1 MTDTTTKDAPAEN
14 AGPSPMDGLKDA
26 VRGLG
31 KSALSYGMSR
41 VGSSAGKLTD
51 RLTDFAEGKRSN
63 DDGDGDEAPGP
74 VGAAVAGG
82 VQAAA
87 SGDSP
92 VGGALKGA
100 FTGVK
105 DKIKGAL
112 PGGGGRKSAA
122 KKFSNIGDSY
132 DSGGPVR
139 GAYNQWTQFNQW
151 SEFMKKMEF
160 AELND
165 DQGKVQFR
173 GKVFVLHRSWEST
186 IIDMVPDDHIVW
198 QSTGE
203 KGYLNGA
210 VTFSELAHNLTRLS

>member
-41 VGSSAGKLTD
+41 VGNSAGKITD
-51 RLTDFAEGKRSN
+51 RLTDFAEGKKSN
-63 DDGDGDEAPGP
+63 DDDSDDDSGPGP

-82 VQAAA
+82 VEAAA

-105 DKIKGAL
+105 
-112 PGGGGRKSAA
+112 
-122 KKFSNIGDSY
+122 
-132 DSGGPVR
+132 
-139 GAYNQWTQFNQW
+139 
-151 SEFMKKMEF
+151 
-160 AELND
+160 
-165 DQGKVQFR
+165 
-173 GKVFVLHRSWEST
+173 
-186 IIDMVPDDHIVW
+186 
-198 QSTGE
+198 
-203 KGYLNGA
+203 
-210 VTFSELAHNLTRLS
+210 